1 MNHKLLLPNRFKSI
15 GWMILIPATIAGIF
29 LISTE
34 YEASWLTTKVFAIF
48 NDDLFFGNNE
58 SIGGRKN
65 FTMITTDVTNTL
77 VGLLFIVGGMMVS
90 FSKEKREDE
99 FIANLRLT
107 SLMWSVWVNY
117 ALLLLSLIFV
127 WGLAF
132 FNVMVYNMFT
142 ILIIFIIRFN
152 YILYRNSKSMADDK

>member
-1 MNHKLLLPNRFKSI
+1 MKQTLLLPNRFKTI
-15 GWMILIPATIAGIF
+15 GWFILIPATIAGIF
-29 LISTE
+29 LMATE
-34 YEASWLTTKVFAIF
+34 YEANLLTTKVFAIF

-58 SIGGRKN
+58 SYGVRNN
-65 FTMITTDVTNTL
+65 FTVITTDVTNTL
-77 VGLLFIVGGMMVS
+77 VGILFIIGGIMVS
-90 FSKEKREDE
+90 FAKEKREDE